1 MNPGRSG
8 GGASS
13 YRRLLRFL
21 RPYRWIFLASLAL
34 GVLAAGLEAF
44 SLLLL
49 IPFLRSL
56 FGMGSPLPGGGRNAA
71 ERFIDGI
78 AGGWLGPESGLD
90 GLRAVCLLV
99 LAALLLKNLC
109 IAGGRALSIRTQEFL
124 VRDVRNAVHAHL
136 QRLPLAFFERG
147 RVGQLIARVITD
159 AGEAKPVVTDA
170 LAQAVRQVATL
181 AAYAAAL
188 VALSWRLALIA
199 AILVP
204 LVWLG
209 LRPLL
214 RRLREKFRRTWD
226 DHGELVAVLQ
236 ESLGAVRLV
245 KSRVAEDFEERRFR
259 RRSDAFS
266 RQRIAAATTRHLA
279 SPLSE
284 TLAAVVA
291 LGLVWIGASF
301 VGNGG
306 SVVGGGSVAAGGG
319 WIAPEQFVAF
329 ATIALRAISPVK
341 GFAQYPAIAAQGLA
355 AADRFFEILDQNP
368 EPAGGSRIA
377 TRPEREIRYEGV
389 SFAYER
395 GRAALRGID
404 LVIPRGSVVAIVG
417 ASGSGKSTLVDLLPR
432 FADPRAGRVT
442 IDGTDIR
449 EFSVDS
455 LRRLTGLV
463 GQEAALF
470 HDTVAANI
478 AYGEEAPD
486 RAAVEAAARTAG
498 AHGFIAGLP
507 GGYDTVIGDRGVRL
521 STGQR
526 QRIGIARALFRDP
539 PILILDEATSAVD
552 AEAETTL
559 RTAAEGFRG
568 RTVIVVAHRLSTVR
582 EADRI
587 FVLER
592 GRLVDAGRH
601 DALVSRGGP
610 YRRLFGQ
617 QLERVPQP

>member
-1 MNPGRSG
+1 MSPGRSG
-8 GGASS
+8 EGASS

-21 RPYRWIFLASLAL
+21 RPYRWTFLASLAL

-56 FGMGSPLPGGGRNAA
+56 FGMGPPLPGGGRNAA

-78 AGGWLGPESGLD
+78 AGGWLGPEAGLD
-90 GLRAVCLLV
+90 GLRAVCVLV

-109 IAGGRALSIRTQEFL
+109 IVGGRALSIRTQEFL

-136 QRLPLAFFERG
+136 QHLPLAFFERG
-147 RVGQLIARVITD
+147 KVGQLIARVITD

-188 VALSWRLALIA
+188 FALSWRLALIA
-199 AILVP
+199 VILVP

-214 RRLREKFRRTWD
+214 RRLRERFRRTWD
-226 DHGELVAVLQ
+226 DHGELVAALQ

-245 KSRVAEDFEERRFR
+245 KSRVAEDFEKRRFR

-266 RQRIAAATTRHLA
+266 RKRISAATTRHLA

-284 TLAAVVA
+284 VLASVVA

-301 VGNGG
+301 VG
-306 SVVGGGSVAAGGG
+306 GGGS
-319 WIAPEQFVAF
+319 IAPEQFVAF
-329 ATIALRAISPVK
+329 VTIALRAITPVK
-341 GFAQYPAIAAQGLA
+341 AFAQYPAIAAQGLA
-355 AADRFFEILDQNP
+355 AADRFFEILDQDP
-368 EPAGGSRIA
+368 EPAGGPRIA
-377 TRPEREIRYEGV
+377 AGPEREIRYEGV

-395 GRAALRGID
+395 DRAALRGID
-404 LVIPRGSVVAIVG
+404 AVIPRGSVVAIVG

-432 FADPRAGRVT
+432 FADPQAGRVT

-455 LRRLTGLV
+455 LRRLIGLV
-463 GQEAALF
+463 GQEAVLF

-478 AYGEEAPD
+478 AYGEDTPD
-486 RAAVEAAARTAG
+486 PAAVEAAARTAG
-498 AHGFIAGLP
+498 AHGFITGLP
-507 GGYDTVIGDRGVRL
+507 DGYGTVLGDRGVRL

-526 QRIGIARALFRDP
+526 QRIGIARAIFRDP

-552 AEAETTL
+552 AETETAL

-610 YRRLFGQ
+610 YRRLFGH

>member
-8 GGASS
+8 EGASS

-21 RPYRWIFLASLAL
+21 RPYRWTFLASLTL

-56 FGMGSPLPGGGRNAA
+56 FGMGPPLPGGGRNAA

-78 AGGWLGPESGLD
+78 AGGWLGPEAGLE
-90 GLRAVCLLV
+90 GLRAVCVLV

-109 IAGGRALSIRTQEFL
+109 IVGGRVLSIRTQEFL

-136 QRLPLAFFERG
+136 QHLPLAFFERG
-147 RVGQLIARVITD
+147 KVGQLIARVIAD

-188 VALSWRLALIA
+188 FALSWRLALIA
-199 AILVP
+199 VILVP

-214 RRLREKFRRTWD
+214 GRLREGFRRTWD
-226 DHGELVAVLQ
+226 DHGELVAALQ

-245 KSRVAEDFEERRFR
+245 KSRVAEDFEKERFR

-266 RQRIAAATTRHLA
+266 RKRIAAATTRHLA

-284 TLAAVVA
+284 VLASVVA

-301 VGNGG
+301 VG
-306 SVVGGGSVAAGGG
+306 GGGS
-319 WIAPEQFVAF
+319 IAPEQFVAF
-329 ATIALRAISPVK
+329 VTIALRAIAPVK
-341 GFAQYPAIAAQGLA
+341 AFAQYPAIAAQGLA
-355 AADRFFEILDQNP
+355 AADRFFEILDQDP
-368 EPAGGSRIA
+368 EPAGGPRIA
-377 TRPEREIRYEGV
+377 TGPEREIRYEGI

-404 LVIPRGSVVAIVG
+404 VVIPRGSVVAIVG

-432 FADPRAGRVT
+432 FADPQAGRVT

-455 LRRLTGLV
+455 LRRLIGLV
-463 GQEAALF
+463 GQEAVVF

-478 AYGEEAPD
+478 AYGEDAPD
-486 RAAVEAAARTAG
+486 PSAVEAAARTAG
-498 AHGFIAGLP
+498 AHGFIKGLP
-507 GGYDTVIGDRGVRL
+507 DGYGTVLGDRGVRL

-526 QRIGIARALFRDP
+526 QRIGIARAIFRDP

-552 AEAETTL
+552 AETETAL

-610 YRRLFGQ
+610 YRRLFGR
-617 QLERVPQP
+617 QLERVSQP

>member
-1 MNPGRSG
+1 MSPGRPSE
-8 GGASS
+8 GASS
-13 YRRLLRFL
+13 YRRLFRFL
-21 RPYRWIFLASLAL
+21 RPYRWTFLASLVL

-56 FGMGSPLPGGGRNAA
+56 FGMGPPLPGGGRNAA

-78 AGGWLGPESGLD
+78 AGGWLGPETGLD

-99 LAALLLKNLC
+99 LVALLLKNLC
-109 IAGGRALSIRTQEFL
+109 IVGGRALSIRTQEFL

-147 RVGQLIARVITD
+147 KVGQLIARVITD
-159 AGEAKPVVTDA
+159 AGEAKLVVTDA

-181 AAYAAAL
+181 AAYAVAL
-188 VALSWRLALIA
+188 FALSWRLALIA
-199 AILVP
+199 VILLP
-204 LVWLG
+204 LVLLA

-214 RRLREKFRRTWD
+214 GRLRERFRRTWD
-226 DHGELVAVLQ
+226 DQGELVAALQ

-245 KSRVAEDFEERRFR
+245 KSRVAEAFEEKRFR

-284 TLAAVVA
+284 VLASIVA

-301 VGNGG
+301 TGSGG
-306 SVVGGGSVAAGGG
+306 SL
-319 WIAPEQFVAF
+319 APEQFVAF
-329 ATIALRAISPVK
+329 VTIALRAISPVK

-355 AADRFFEILDQNP
+355 AADRFFEILDQRP
-368 EPAGGSRIA
+368 EPAGGARIA
-377 TRPEREIRYEGV
+377 TGPERQIRYENV

-432 FADPRAGRVT
+432 FADPQKGRVT

-455 LRRLTGLV
+455 LRRLIGLV
-463 GQEAALF
+463 GQEAVLF

-478 AYGEEAPD
+478 AYGDDAPD
-486 RAAVEAAARTAG
+486 PAAIEAAARTAG
-498 AHGFIAGLP
+498 AHGFVTGLP
-507 GGYDTVIGDRGVRL
+507 DGYDTVLGDRGVRL

-526 QRIGIARALFRDP
+526 QRIGIARAIFGDP
-539 PILILDEATSAVD
+539 PILVLDEATSAVD
-552 AEAETTL
+552 AETETAL
-559 RTAAEGFRG
+559 RTAAAEGFRG

-601 DALVSRGGP
+601 DALVARDGP
-610 YRRLFGQ
+610 YHRLFGHQ
-617 QLERVPQP
+617 IQRVSQP

>member
-1 MNPGRSG
+1 MP
-8 GGASS
+8 SS

-21 RPYRWIFLASLAL
+21 RPYRWIFLASLSL

-56 FGMGSPLPGGGRNAA
+56 FDVGPPLPDGGRNAA
-71 ERFIDGI
+71 ERFIDGV
-78 AGGWLGPESGLD
+78 AGGWLGPDAGLE

-99 LAALLLKNLC
+99 LAALLLKNAC
-109 IAGGRALSIRTQEFL
+109 IVGGRVLSIRTQEFL
-124 VRDVRNAVHAHL
+124 VRDVRSAVHAHL
-136 QRLPLAFFERG
+136 QRLPVAYFDRG
-147 RVGQLIARVITD
+147 KAGQLIARVIAD

-181 AAYAAAL
+181 AACAVAL
-188 VALSWRLALIA
+188 FALSWRLALVA
-199 AILVP
+199 VILVP
-204 LVWLG
+204 LALLA

-214 RRLREKFRRTWD
+214 VRLRERFRRTWD
-226 DHGELVAVLQ
+226 DHGELVAALQ

-245 KSRVAEDFEERRFR
+245 KSKAAEDVEEKRFQ

-266 RQRIAAATTRHLA
+266 RKRIAAATTRHLA

-284 TLAAVVA
+284 VLASIVA

-301 VGNGG
+301 VGSGG
-306 SVVGGGSVAAGGG
+306 SL
-319 WIAPEQFVAF
+319 APEQFVAF
-329 ATIALRAISPVK
+329 VTIALRAISPVK
-341 GFAQYPAIAAQGLA
+341 GFAQYPALAAQGLA
-355 AADRFFEILDQNP
+355 AADRFFEILDQRP
-368 EPAGGSRIA
+368 EPVGGSRIA
-377 TRPEREIRYEGV
+377 PRPEREIRYEDV
-389 SFAYER
+389 SFGYEP
-395 GRAALRGID
+395 GRAALQGVD

-432 FADPRAGRVT
+432 FADPQAGSVM

-455 LRRLTGLV
+455 LRRLIGLV
-463 GQEAALF
+463 GQEPVLF

-478 AYGEEAPD
+478 AYGEDAPD
-486 RAAVEAAARTAG
+486 AAKVEAAARTAG
-498 AHGFIAGLP
+498 VHDVIAGLP
-507 GGYDTVIGDRGVRL
+507 EGYDTVLGDRGVRL

-526 QRIGIARALFRDP
+526 QRIGIARAILGDP

-552 AEAETTL
+552 AGTETAL
-559 RTAAEGFRG
+559 RSAATEGLRG

-601 DALVSRGGP
+601 HALVSREGP
-610 YRRLFGQ
+610 YRRLFDH
-617 QLERVPQP
+617 QLV

>member
-8 GGASS
+8 GGASP

-21 RPYRWIFLASLAL
+21 RPYRWTFLASLAL

-56 FGMGSPLPGGGRNAA
+56 FGIGPPLPGGGRNAA
-71 ERFIDGI
+71 ERFLDGI
-78 AGGWLGPESGLD
+78 AGGWLGPEAGLD
-90 GLRAVCLLV
+90 GLRAVCVLV

-109 IAGGRALSIRTQEFL
+109 IIGGRALSIRTQEFL

-147 RVGQLIARVITD
+147 KAGQLIARVIAD

-170 LAQAVRQVATL
+170 LAQAVRQGATL
-181 AAYAAAL
+181 AAYAVAL
-188 VALSWRLALIA
+188 LALSWRLALIA

-214 RRLREKFRRTWD
+214 GRLREKFRRTWD
-226 DHGELVAVLQ
+226 DHGELVAALG
-236 ESLGAVRLV
+236 ESLGAVRVV
-245 KSRVAEDFEERRFR
+245 KSRVAEDFEMKRFR

-266 RQRIAAATTRHLA
+266 RKRIAAATTRHLA

-284 TLAAVVA
+284 VLASVVA

-301 VGNGG
+301 VGSSG
-306 SVVGGGSVAAGGG
+306 S
-319 WIAPEQFVAF
+319 IAPEQFVAF
-329 ATIALRAISPVK
+329 VTIALRAVSPVK
-341 GFAQYPAIAAQGLA
+341 GLAQYPAIAAQGLA
-355 AADRFFEILDQNP
+355 AADRFFEILDQDP

-377 TRPEREIRYEGV
+377 AGPEREIRYEGV
-389 SFAYER
+389 SFAYEP

-404 LVIPRGSVVAIVG
+404 LAIPRGSVVAIVG
-417 ASGSGKSTLVDLLPR
+417 GSGSGKSTLVDLLPR
-432 FADPRAGRVT
+432 FADPQAGRVT

-449 EFSVDS
+449 EFSMDS

-463 GQEAALF
+463 GQEAVLF

-478 AYGEEAPD
+478 AYGEAAPD
-486 RAAVEAAARTAG
+486 PAAVEAAARAGG

-507 GGYDTVIGDRGVRL
+507 GGYDTVLGDRGVRL

-526 QRIGIARALFRDP
+526 QRIGIARAIFRDP

-552 AEAETTL
+552 AETETAL
-559 RTAAEGFRG
+559 RAAAAEGFRG

-601 DALVSRGGP
+601 DALVARGGP
-610 YRRLFGQ
+610 YRRLFGH

>member
-1 MNPGRSG
+1 MTPGRSG
-8 GGASS
+8 EGASS

-21 RPYRWIFLASLAL
+21 RPYRWTFLASLAL
-34 GVLAAGLEAF
+34 GVIAAGLEAF

-56 FGMGSPLPGGGRNAA
+56 FGMGPPLPGGGRNAA

-78 AGGWLGPESGLD
+78 AGGWLGPEAGLE
-90 GLRAVCLLV
+90 GLRAVCVLV
-99 LAALLLKNLC
+99 LAALVLKNLC
-109 IAGGRALSIRTQEFL
+109 IVGGRALSIRTQEFL
-124 VRDVRNAVHAHL
+124 VRDVRNAVHSHL
-136 QRLPLAFFERG
+136 QHLPLAFFERG
-147 RVGQLIARVITD
+147 KVGQLIARVITD

-170 LAQAVRQVATL
+170 LAQAVRQIATL

-188 VALSWRLALIA
+188 FALSWRLALIA
-199 AILVP
+199 VVLVP

-214 RRLREKFRRTWD
+214 GRLRERFRRTWD
-226 DHGELVAVLQ
+226 DHGELVAALQ

-245 KSRVAEDFEERRFR
+245 KSRVAEEFEKERFR

-266 RQRIAAATTRHLA
+266 RKRIAAATTRHLA

-284 TLAAVVA
+284 VLASVVA

-301 VGNGG
+301 VG
-306 SVVGGGSVAAGGG
+306 GGGS
-319 WIAPEQFVAF
+319 IAPEQFVAF
-329 ATIALRAISPVK
+329 VTIALRAITPVK
-341 GFAQYPAIAAQGLA
+341 AFAQYPAIAAQGLA
-355 AADRFFEILDQNP
+355 AADRFFEILDQDP
-368 EPAGGSRIA
+368 EPAGGSRNA
-377 TRPEREIRYEGV
+377 TGPEREIRYEGV

-395 GRAALRGID
+395 GRAALRDID
-404 LVIPRGSVVAIVG
+404 VVIPRGSVVAIVG

-432 FADPRAGRVT
+432 FADPQAGRVT

-449 EFSVDS
+449 EFRVDS
-455 LRRLTGLV
+455 LRRLIGLV
-463 GQEAALF
+463 GQEAVLF

-478 AYGEEAPD
+478 AYGEDTPD
-486 RAAVEAAARTAG
+486 PAAVEAAARTAG
-498 AHGFIAGLP
+498 AHGFITGLP
-507 GGYDTVIGDRGVRL
+507 DGYGTVLGDRGVRL

-526 QRIGIARALFRDP
+526 QRIGIARAIFRDP

-552 AEAETTL
+552 AETETAL

-582 EADRI
+582 ETDRI

-592 GRLVDAGRH
+592 GRLVDAGH
-601 DALVSRGGP
+601 HEALVSRGGP
-610 YRRLFGQ
+610 YRRLFGH

>member
-1 MNPGRSG
+1 MTPGRSG
-8 GGASS
+8 EGASS

-21 RPYRWIFLASLAL
+21 RPYRWTFLASLAL

-56 FGMGSPLPGGGRNAA
+56 FGMGPPLPGGGRNAA

-78 AGGWLGPESGLD
+78 AGGWLGPEAGLD
-90 GLRAVCLLV
+90 GLRVVCVLV
-99 LAALLLKNLC
+99 LAALLLKNVC
-109 IAGGRALSIRTQEFL
+109 IVGGRALSIRTQEFL

-136 QRLPLAFFERG
+136 QHLPLAFFERG
-147 RVGQLIARVITD
+147 KVGQLIARVITD

-188 VALSWRLALIA
+188 FALSWRLALIA
-199 AILVP
+199 IVLVP

-214 RRLREKFRRTWD
+214 GRLRERFRRTWD
-226 DHGELVAVLQ
+226 DHGELVAALQ

-245 KSRVAEDFEERRFR
+245 KSRVAEDFEKERFR

-266 RQRIAAATTRHLA
+266 RKRIAAATTRHLA

-284 TLAAVVA
+284 VLASVVA

-301 VGNGG
+301 VGDGG
-306 SVVGGGSVAAGGG
+306 S
-319 WIAPEQFVAF
+319 IAPEQFVAF
-329 ATIALRAISPVK
+329 VTIALRAITPVK
-341 GFAQYPAIAAQGLA
+341 AFAQYPAIAAQGLA
-355 AADRFFEILDQNP
+355 AADRFFEILDQDP

-377 TRPEREIRYEGV
+377 TGPEREIRYEGV

-395 GRAALRGID
+395 GRAALRDID
-404 LVIPRGSVVAIVG
+404 VVIPRGSVVAIVG
-417 ASGSGKSTLVDLLPR
+417 ASGSGKSTLVDVLPR
-432 FADPRAGRVT
+432 FADPQAGRVT

-455 LRRLTGLV
+455 LRRLIGLV
-463 GQEAALF
+463 GQEAVLF

-478 AYGEEAPD
+478 AYGEDAPD
-486 RAAVEAAARTAG
+486 PAAVEAAARTAG
-498 AHGFIAGLP
+498 AHGFITGLP
-507 GGYDTVIGDRGVRL
+507 DGYATVLGDRGVRL

-526 QRIGIARALFRDP
+526 QRIGIARAIFRNP

-552 AEAETTL
+552 AETETAL

-582 EADRI
+582 ETDRI

-592 GRLVDAGRH
+592 GRLVDAGDH

-610 YRRLFGQ
+610 YRRLFGH
-617 QLERVPQP
+617 QLERVSQP

>member
-1 MNPGRSG
+1 MNRGRSG
-8 GGASS
+8 EGASS

-21 RPYRWIFLASLAL
+21 RPYRWTFLASLAL

-56 FGMGSPLPGGGRNAA
+56 FGMGPPLPGGGRNAA

-78 AGGWLGPESGLD
+78 AGGWLGPEAGLE
-90 GLRAVCLLV
+90 GLRAVCVLV
-99 LAALLLKNLC
+99 LAALLLKNVC
-109 IAGGRALSIRTQEFL
+109 IVGGRALSIRTQEFL
-124 VRDVRNAVHAHL
+124 VRDVRNAVHGHL
-136 QRLPLAFFERG
+136 QHLPLAFFERG
-147 RVGQLIARVITD
+147 KVGQLIARVITD

-188 VALSWRLALIA
+188 FALSWRLALIA
-199 AILVP
+199 VILVP

-214 RRLREKFRRTWD
+214 GRLRERFRRTWD
-226 DHGELVAVLQ
+226 DHGELVAALQ

-245 KSRVAEDFEERRFR
+245 KSGVAEDFEKERFR

-266 RQRIAAATTRHLA
+266 RKRIAAATTRHLA

-284 TLAAVVA
+284 VLASVVA

-301 VGNGG
+301 VG
-306 SVVGGGSVAAGGG
+306 GGGS
-319 WIAPEQFVAF
+319 IAPEQFVAF
-329 ATIALRAISPVK
+329 VTIALRAITPVK
-341 GFAQYPAIAAQGLA
+341 AFAQYPAIAAQGLA
-355 AADRFFEILDQNP
+355 AADRFFEILDQDP

-377 TRPEREIRYEGV
+377 TGPEREIRYEGV

-395 GRAALRGID
+395 GRAALRDID
-404 LVIPRGSVVAIVG
+404 VVIPRGSVVAIVG

-432 FADPRAGRVT
+432 FADPQAGRVT

-455 LRRLTGLV
+455 LRRLIGLV
-463 GQEAALF
+463 GQEAVLF

-478 AYGEEAPD
+478 AYGEDTPD
-486 RAAVEAAARTAG
+486 PAAVEAAARTAG
-498 AHGFIAGLP
+498 AHGFITGLP
-507 GGYDTVIGDRGVRL
+507 DGYGTVLGDRGVRL

-526 QRIGIARALFRDP
+526 QRIGIARAIFRDP

-552 AEAETTL
+552 AETETAL

-592 GRLVDAGRH
+592 GRLVDAGGH

-610 YRRLFGQ
+610 YRRLFGH
-617 QLERVPQP
+617 QLERVPQR

>member
-1 MNPGRSG
+1 MSPGRSG
-8 GGASS
+8 EGASS

-21 RPYRWIFLASLAL
+21 HPYRWTFLASLAL

-56 FGMGSPLPGGGRNAA
+56 FGMGPPLPGGGRNAA

-78 AGGWLGPESGLD
+78 AGGWLGPDAGLD
-90 GLRAVCLLV
+90 GLRAVCVLV

-109 IAGGRALSIRTQEFL
+109 IVGGRALSIRTQEFL

-136 QRLPLAFFERG
+136 QHLPLAYFERG
-147 RVGQLIARVITD
+147 KVGQLIARVISD

-170 LAQAVRQVATL
+170 LAQAVRRAATL

-188 VALSWRLALIA
+188 FALSWRLALIA
-199 AILVP
+199 VVLVP

-214 RRLREKFRRTWD
+214 GRLRERFRRTWD
-226 DHGELVAVLQ
+226 DHGELVAALQ

-245 KSRVAEDFEERRFR
+245 KSRVAEDFEKERFR

-266 RQRIAAATTRHLA
+266 RKRIAAATTRHLT

-284 TLAAVVA
+284 VLASVVA

-301 VGNGG
+301 VGSDG
-306 SVVGGGSVAAGGG
+306 S
-319 WIAPEQFVAF
+319 IAPEQFVAF
-329 ATIALRAISPVK
+329 VTIALRAIAPVK

-377 TRPEREIRYEGV
+377 TGPGREIRYEGV
-389 SFAYER
+389 SFAYKR

-404 LVIPRGSVVAIVG
+404 IVIPRGSVVAIVG

-432 FADPRAGRVT
+432 FADPQTGRIT

-455 LRRLTGLV
+455 LRRLIGLV
-463 GQEAALF
+463 GQEPALF
-470 HDTVAANI
+470 HDTAAANI
-478 AYGEEAPD
+478 AYGEDAPD
-486 RAAVEAAARTAG
+486 PAAVEAAARTAG

-507 GGYDTVIGDRGVRL
+507 DGYGTVLGDRGVRL

-526 QRIGIARALFRDP
+526 QRIGIARAIFRDP

-552 AEAETTL
+552 AEAETAL
-559 RTAAEGFRG
+559 RMAAEGFRG

-587 FVLER
+587 FVLEG

-610 YRRLFGQ
+610 YRRLFGH

>member
-1 MNPGRSG
+1 MSPGRNV

-21 RPYRWIFLASLAL
+21 RPYRWTFLASLAL

-56 FGMGSPLPGGGRNAA
+56 FGMGPPLPGGGRNAA

-78 AGGWLGPESGLD
+78 AGGWLGPEAGLD
-90 GLRAVCLLV
+90 GLRAVCVLV

-109 IAGGRALSIRTQEFL
+109 VVGGRALSIRTQEFL

-147 RVGQLIARVITD
+147 KTGQLIARVIAD

-170 LAQAVRQVATL
+170 LAQAVRQAATL
-181 AAYAAAL
+181 AAYAVAL
-188 VALSWRLALIA
+188 FALSWRLALIA
-199 AILVP
+199 VILVP

-214 RRLREKFRRTWD
+214 GRLRERFRRTWD
-226 DHGELVAVLQ
+226 DHGELVAALQ

-245 KSRVAEDFEERRFR
+245 KSRVAEEFEEKRFR
-259 RRSDAFS
+259 RRSDGFS
-266 RQRIAAATTRHLA
+266 RRRIAAATTRHLA

-284 TLAAVVA
+284 TLASVVA

-301 VGNGG
+301 VGSGG
-306 SVVGGGSVAAGGG
+306 S
-319 WIAPEQFVAF
+319 IAPEQFVAF
-329 ATIALRAISPVK
+329 VTIALRAISPVK

-355 AADRFFEILDQNP
+355 AADRFFEILDQDP

-377 TRPEREIRYEGV
+377 TGPEREIRYENV
-389 SFAYER
+389 SFAYEP
-395 GRAALRGID
+395 GRAALSGVD
-404 LVIPRGSVVAIVG
+404 LVIARGSVVAIVG
-417 ASGSGKSTLVDLLPR
+417 PSGSGKSTLVDLLPR
-432 FADPRAGRVT
+432 FADPQAGRVT

-463 GQEAALF
+463 GQEAVLF

-478 AYGEEAPD
+478 AYGEDAPD

-498 AHGFIAGLP
+498 AHGFIEGLP
-507 GGYDTVIGDRGVRL
+507 DGYDTVLGDRGVRL

-552 AEAETTL
+552 AETETAL
-559 RTAAEGFRG
+559 RAAAAGFRG

-610 YRRLFGQ
+610 YRRLFGR
-617 QLERVPQP
+617 QLERVSQP

>member
-8 GGASS
+8 EGASS

-21 RPYRWIFLASLAL
+21 RPYRWTFLASLAL

-56 FGMGSPLPGGGRNAA
+56 FGMGPPLPGGGRNAA

-78 AGGWLGPESGLD
+78 AGGWLGPEAGLD
-90 GLRAVCLLV
+90 GLRAVCVLV

-109 IAGGRALSIRTQEFL
+109 IVGGRALSIRTQEFL

-136 QRLPLAFFERG
+136 QHLPLAFFERG
-147 RVGQLIARVITD
+147 KVGQLIARVITD

-181 AAYAAAL
+181 AAYAVAL
-188 VALSWRLALIA
+188 FALSWRLALIA
-199 AILVP
+199 VILVP

-214 RRLREKFRRTWD
+214 GRLRERFRRTWD
-226 DHGELVAVLQ
+226 DHGELVSALQ

-245 KSRVAEDFEERRFR
+245 KSRVAEDFEKERFR

-266 RQRIAAATTRHLA
+266 RKRIAAATTRHLA

-284 TLAAVVA
+284 VLASVVA

-301 VGNGG
+301 VGGAG
-306 SVVGGGSVAAGGG
+306 S
-319 WIAPEQFVAF
+319 IAPEQFVAF
-329 ATIALRAISPVK
+329 VTIALRAITPVK
-341 GFAQYPAIAAQGLA
+341 GFAQYPALAAQGLA
-355 AADRFFEILDQNP
+355 AADRFFEILDQDP

-377 TRPEREIRYEGV
+377 TGPEREVRYEGV
-389 SFAYER
+389 SFAYEP

-404 LVIPRGSVVAIVG
+404 IVIPRGSVVAIVG
-417 ASGSGKSTLVDLLPR
+417 SSGSGKSTLVDLLPR
-432 FADPRAGRVT
+432 FADPQAGRIT

-455 LRRLTGLV
+455 LRRLIGLV
-463 GQEAALF
+463 GQEAVLF

-478 AYGEEAPD
+478 AYGEDTPD
-486 RAAVEAAARTAG
+486 PAAVEAAARTAG

-507 GGYDTVIGDRGVRL
+507 DGYDTVLGDRGVRL

-526 QRIGIARALFRDP
+526 QRIGIARAIFRDP

-552 AEAETTL
+552 AETETAL
-559 RTAAEGFRG
+559 WTAAEGFRG

-610 YRRLFGQ
+610 YRRLFGH
-617 QLERVPQP
+617 QLERVSQP

>member
-1 MNPGRSG
+1 MTPGRSG
-8 GGASS
+8 EGASS

-21 RPYRWIFLASLAL
+21 RPYRWTFFASLAL

-56 FGMGSPLPGGGRNAA
+56 FGMGPPLPGGGRNAA
-71 ERFIDGI
+71 ERFIDGV
-78 AGGWLGPESGLD
+78 AGGWLGPEAGLD
-90 GLRAVCLLV
+90 GLRAVCVLV

-109 IAGGRALSIRTQEFL
+109 IVGGRTLSIRTQEFL

-136 QRLPLAFFERG
+136 QHLPLAFFERG
-147 RVGQLIARVITD
+147 KMGQLIARVITD
-159 AGEAKPVVTDA
+159 AAEAKPVVTDA

-188 VALSWRLALIA
+188 FALSWRLALIA
-199 AILVP
+199 VVLVP

-214 RRLREKFRRTWD
+214 GRLRERFRRTWD
-226 DHGELVAVLQ
+226 DHGELVAALQ

-245 KSRVAEDFEERRFR
+245 KSRVAEDFEKERFR

-266 RQRIAAATTRHLA
+266 RKRIAAATTRHLA

-284 TLAAVVA
+284 VLASVVA

-301 VGNGG
+301 VGSGG
-306 SVVGGGSVAAGGG
+306 S
-319 WIAPEQFVAF
+319 IAPEQFVAF
-329 ATIALRAISPVK
+329 VTIALRAITPVK
-341 GFAQYPAIAAQGLA
+341 AFAQYPAIAAQGLA
-355 AADRFFEILDQNP
+355 AADRFFEILDQDP

-377 TRPEREIRYEGV
+377 TGPGREIRYEGV

-395 GRAALRGID
+395 GRAALRDID
-404 LVIPRGSVVAIVG
+404 VVIPRGSVVAIVG

-432 FADPRAGRVT
+432 FADPQAGQVT

-455 LRRLTGLV
+455 LRRLIGLV
-463 GQEAALF
+463 GQEAVLF

-478 AYGEEAPD
+478 AYGEDTPD
-486 RAAVEAAARTAG
+486 PAAVEAAARTAG

-507 GGYDTVIGDRGVRL
+507 DGYGTVLGDRGVRV

-526 QRIGIARALFRDP
+526 QRIGIARAIFRDP

-552 AEAETTL
+552 AETETAL

-610 YRRLFGQ
+610 YRRLFGH
-617 QLERVPQP
+617 QLERVSQP